1 MSWFSFSAEPDWI
14 QVLMEVLI
22 GMMANPTKLS
32 RIIALN
38 IFSAVVERITLE
50 NVTQI
55 TEVRKM
61 LSENYL

>member
-1 MSWFSFSAEPDWI
+1 
-14 QVLMEVLI
+14 MEVLI

-38 IFSAVVERITLE
+38 IFSAVVERVTLE
-50 NVTQI
+50 NVAQI